1 MFKIVICPSLRK
13 YMASQIA
20 CRFRTNSA
28 QNWRIPT
35 IGLLFLT
42 VTNFQL
48 QKQHAST
55 LQQFQDCG
63 NSCSTYLVGRLCH
76 PFACPFGMVSKIACR
91 FRTNSVQNW
100 RIPTIGL
107 LFLTVT
113 NFQLQKQHGSTLQQ
127 FHDYGNSVSTE
138 SE

>member
-63 NSCSTYLVGRLCH
+63 NSCSTCLVGRVWH
-76 PFACPFGMVSKIACR
+76 PFACPFGYGFADCMAFQNQLSSELEDPHNWA
-91 FRTNSVQNW
+91 SVLDCYEFSTTEATCKYVT
-100 RIPTIGL
+100 TI
-107 LFLTVT
+107 
-113 NFQLQKQHGSTLQQ
+113 S
-127 FHDYGNSVSTE
+127 
-138 SE
+138 